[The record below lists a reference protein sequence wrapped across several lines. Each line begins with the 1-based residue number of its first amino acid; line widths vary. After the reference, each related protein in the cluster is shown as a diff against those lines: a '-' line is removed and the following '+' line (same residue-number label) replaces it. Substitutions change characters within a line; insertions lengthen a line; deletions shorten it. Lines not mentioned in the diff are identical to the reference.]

1 MKRSKVIWC
10 QGPKIYAFHNDY
22 LKKAHKCTLSQDK
35 APTCPNKPH
44 AVKKQPRKKVP
55 VFHSFLN
62 TPLGD
67 WRGWPGDSLDD
78 RKFLFPPLLDAVPF
92 SASFPW
98 SGSVDESKITA
109 WWLHHRMQNTG
120 VITLRHILNGQNTT
134 LLFSLK
140 HASQECAQYKLRG
153 FGSCMV
159 VQFRLPLSGAIFLQF
174 SVTVQNFSQNFSV
187 YFCLLATLTG
197 IVCVCGVCGC
207 VCGGGCGGGVP
218 ASRPAWT

>member
-44 AVKKQPRKKVP
+44 AVKKQPREKVP

-120 VITLRHILNGQNTT
+120 VITLRHILNGHSKWTKYN
-134 LLFSLK
+134 F
-140 HASQECAQYKLRG
+140 
-153 FGSCMV
+153 V
-159 VQFRLPLSGAIFLQF
+159 VFLETCKSGMC
-174 SVTVQNFSQNFSV
+174 TVQTQGLWFLHGCSVQAALVWSNFPAVLCHSSE
-187 YFCLLATLTG
+187 LL
-197 IVCVCGVCGC
+197 
-207 VCGGGCGGGVP
+207 
-218 ASRPAWT
+218 S